1 MLAEARAS
9 TFLYYEPYHSALLT
23 FRKTRP
29 HRSMKTHAESLLEM
43 SEKSHSTASDRNWST
58 AASSSIACLS
68 CCFSG
73 CLGLRIGREKEQ
85 EEGKTWGGAGG
96 CPAHRR
102 EDGAPQDEGL
112 RGHRGALPPGTRE
125 GHVEKASHLPESHLA
140 DATPLGSRDSA
151 PPGLALGRRSSMGR
165 LCRMKT

>member
-1 MLAEARAS
+1 M
-9 TFLYYEPYHSALLT
+9 
-23 FRKTRP
+23 
-29 HRSMKTHAESLLEM
+29 
-43 SEKSHSTASDRNWST
+43 
-58 AASSSIACLS
+58 
-68 CCFSG
+68 G
-73 CLGLRIGREKEQ
+73 LGGR
-85 EEGKTWGGAGG
+85 
-96 CPAHRR
+96 PAHRR

-140 DATPLGSRDSA
+140 DAAPLGSRDSA